1 MALQIK
7 TLQEIQQLLI
17 SSLLMSVN
25 TGQTDIKKQIHPN
38 IRNSLIGGIV
48 SSLSAGFDDNN
59 QLLKQ
64 ILKELFPQTATGDYL
79 KFWGEMRGLLMKG
92 SQKAIGYV
100 NFTGNANIIISANTI
115 LQKADG
121 TEYETT
127 EEKSITTQAI
137 NITLIRVGS
146 LAIATT
152 IEDHNLA
159 SGMSIVI
166 AGAVQANYNI
176 TATITVI
183 SNTQF
188 SYQVANSP
196 TTPATGSITATGTF
210 AKIQVLSRDQ
220 GSIGNAT
227 SGVQLELVSPIENVN
242 NFATVNYEGL
252 FFGYDGETEEEYR
265 IRVLESWANN
275 TASFTDKSIEIFLI
289 NKISAITRVWVYS
302 ATPNPGYV
310 SIYFVNDNEIS
321 ILPNSTQLAQAKFV
335 LIDTAND
342 GIKPANT
349 DDSMVLVLAPQPVY
363 VNFTFSS
370 LSPATSAMKQAIT
383 ERLTDYF
390 RSAEVSL
397 GKDIS
402 EATYKNVI
410 FSSIDS
416 QGNTPIFTLSQ
427 PAGTIDVSSN
437 QLPILGNITF

>member
-79 KFWGEMRGLLMKG
+79 KFWGEMRGLLIKG

-127 EEKSITTQAI
+127 EEKSITTQTI

-146 LAIATT
+146 LVIATT

-159 SGMSIVI
+159 SGMSIII
-166 AGAVQANYNI
+166 AGAVQVDYNI

-252 FFGYDGETEEEYR
+252 FSGYDEETEEEYR
-265 IRVLESWANN
+265 ARVLKSWANN

-302 ATPNPGYV
+302 ATPNAGYV

-370 LSPATSAMKQAIT
+370 LSPATSAMKRAIT

-390 RSAEVSL
+390 RSVEVSL